1 VLDVPVVTLFDAAV
15 HYDFSALGQQFKGCF
30 LQVNASNLF
39 DKTYVALCQGNGCYH
54 GLRRQIIAT
63 LRYRW

>member
-1 VLDVPVVTLFDAAV
+1 MIGIGAT
-15 HYDFSALGQQFKGCF
+15 HSAREFKGYS

-39 DKTYVALCQGNGCYH
+39 DKTYVALCQDNGCYY
-54 GLRRQIIAT
+54 GQRRQVLAT